1 MTKFA
6 TLTTDGA
13 IDIVY
18 LYDPRP
24 EIPAI
29 EIPVD
34 AFPGYVQAS
43 PDRWVAPDIPRT
55 QAEIVASASA
65 AVQAH
70 IDATAR
76 GRGYDSGLS
85 CASYDGD
92 PSPIFDAEAKA
103 FKAWRS
109 SVWTSCYATLADVE
123 AGTKV
128 APSAADLVAGLPVIA
143 WP

>member
-6 TLTTDGA
+6 TLAADGS
-13 IDIVY
+13 IEIVY

-24 EIPAI
+24 EIAAI
-29 EIPVD
+29 EIPID
-34 AFPGYVQAS
+34 AFPGYVQAE
-43 PDRWVAPDIPRT
+43 PDRWVAPVITQT
-55 QAEIVASASA
+55 QAEIVASISA

-70 IDATAR
+70 IDAAAR
-76 GRGYDSGLS
+76 AKGYDSGLS

-92 PSPIFDAEAKA
+92 PSPKFAAEAKA

-109 SVWTSCYATLADVE
+109 SVWTACYATLADVE